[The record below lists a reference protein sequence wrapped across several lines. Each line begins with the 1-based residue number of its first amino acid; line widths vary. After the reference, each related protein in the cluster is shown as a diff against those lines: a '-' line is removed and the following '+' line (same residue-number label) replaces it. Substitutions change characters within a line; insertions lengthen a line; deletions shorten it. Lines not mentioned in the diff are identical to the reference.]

1 MLFRLFTSFFILI
14 YLLISP
20 SLAQISNV
28 KTGSYEIRKTPLA
41 VLGEELAPTYAE
53 LIDVNED
60 IIWEMHVP
68 ENYDPNNPPGVMV
81 YISPQ
86 NIVNEPSGWLNVT
99 EKKNLIWI
107 AARKSGNKEQV
118 SKRISMAILALPL
131 VQSIYSID
139 TNRIYVSGFS
149 GGGRIAS
156 IVATNLPHIFK
167 GALYNCGANFW
178 DSASDEQLSHIQNN
192 RFVFLTGS
200 KDFNLSDTK
209 RVYAKYK
216 KAGAKNVKLMVI
228 SRMGHSNPKRGKFS
242 QAIEYLDDLA
252 S

>member
-1 MLFRLFTSFFILI
+1 MIFRLMATFF
-14 YLLISP
+14 LLVTHSV
-20 SLAQISNV
+20 AQTPNV
-28 KTGSYEIRKTPLA
+28 STGSYEITKTPLA
-41 VLGEELAPTYAE
+41 ILGEELAPTYAN
-53 LIDVNED
+53 LIDVNEEV
-60 IIWEMHVP
+60 IWEIHVP

-86 NIVNEPSGWLNVT
+86 NIVNEPNGWLEVT
-99 EKKNLIWI
+99 ERRNLIWI

-118 SKRISMAILALPL
+118 SNRISMAMLALPL
-131 VQSIYSID
+131 LQSTYNIN

-156 IVATNLPHIFK
+156 LVATNLPHVFK

-178 DSASDEQLSHIQNN
+178 DTANDEQLLHIKNN

-200 KDFNLSDTK
+200 DDFNLDDTK

-216 KAGAKNVKLMVI
+216 KAGVKNIKLMVI
-228 SRMGHSNPKRGKFS
+228 PRMGHSNPKRAKFS
-242 QAIEYLDDLA
+242 QALEYLDDLA